1 MIDKPWKVLASREVY
16 ASPPWVRVIDERLEL
31 PGGKIVPS
39 FHKVLLP
46 DYSMLFAI
54 DTEDRAIA
62 IRSYRHGVGTVVW
75 GFPGGGIDKGEAP
88 EQAARRE
95 LLEETGYEAAALMP
109 LGGYVTGANV
119 RGAMCHMFLAT
130 GCRKVAE
137 PNSGDLE
144 EQEIHLLTRMQARD
158 LLMDN
163 GFHVLAHAAITA
175 RALLEWPE

>member
-75 GFPGGGIDKGEAP
+75 GFPGGGIDQGEAP

-144 EQEIHLLTRMQARD
+144 EQEIHLRTRMQARD

-163 GFHVLAHAAITA
+163 DFHVLAHAAITA